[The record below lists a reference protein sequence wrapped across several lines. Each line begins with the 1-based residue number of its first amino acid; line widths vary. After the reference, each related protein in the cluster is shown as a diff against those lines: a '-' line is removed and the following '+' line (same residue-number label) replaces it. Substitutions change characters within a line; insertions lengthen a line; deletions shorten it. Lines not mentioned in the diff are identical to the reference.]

1 MNIKIGKYLIFNC
14 TDAVRDILFHAAGDS
29 VQEISSPYELELTGG
44 EAALLV
50 LPGDDVSISLRANLT
65 EEGAQLLM
73 SGAYICEGSQK
84 VSLKTHVTHAV
95 GGCYSSQLFKGVL
108 SGASKSDF
116 SGRIVV
122 AHGAEKTES
131 YQENHNLLLS
141 PAAKALTCPEL
152 EIYADDVKCNHGA
165 TVGQLSAEELF
176 YMRSR
181 GISKDEATAL
191 QIQSFLA
198 SALKAFPE
206 EVLQAVL

>member
-1 MNIKIGKYLIFNC
+1 MNIKIGKYLVFNC
-14 TDAVRDILFHAAGDS
+14 TDAVRDVLFRAVGDS
-29 VQEISSPYELELTGG
+29 ACEVSSSFELSLNGG
-44 EAALLV
+44 ELALLV
-50 LPGDDVSISLRANLT
+50 LPGDDVSISLKGNL
-65 EEGAQLLM
+65 EEPGAELLL
-73 SGAYICEGSQK
+73 SGAYICDVNQK
-84 VSLKTHVTHAV
+84 VSLKTHVTHTV

-108 SGASKSDF
+108 GGDSRSEF

-141 PAAKALTCPEL
+141 PTAKALTCPEL

-165 TVGQLSAEELF
+165 TIGQLSADELF

-198 SALKAFPE
+198 SALKSFPE